1 MSPRFCR
8 VLSGLFLV
16 VVLLTSIGCDTVA
29 PSSKEEPTPTPIPP
43 PPVPA
48 KPTYVVKR
56 GEVEDLLS
64 FTGRVSPSV
73 EEQLFFRVGGRV
85 NKVYVERNDMIEG
98 DTLLAELDNSDLL
111 KQLAQAEIE
120 LETARLNLE
129 EANAS
134 KDFAINRAQLNL
146 EIKVLQLQKME
157 QQQQASNPDLA
168 IAAAN
173 LQKADAARKAAQA
186 AYDARARQPGVEA
199 SPQAL
204 NLEQA
209 TINYDIALATYRKTM
224 QASELSAKDSQ
235 LDLEIMRK
243 QIALAELDL
252 QQLQQDIDVSLVNAV
267 ERAKLTVDRLQAQID
282 ATRIASPISGKVTS
296 VSAYE
301 GRTIDAFQPLFVVAD
316 ETELE
321 ITADPTSSALQRMKE
336 GMPVTVIFSS
346 YPGQEFSGVIARL
359 PYPYGTGGG
368 STQVEEQDKLTHIT
382 FTANNVTVNPGD
394 LVKVM
399 VVLEQ
404 KQDALWL
411 PPAAIRTFAGRQFV
425 EIEEEGRSRRADVSI
440 GIESADRV
448 EILDGLEE
456 GQVVVGQ

>member
-8 VLSGLFLV
+8 ALLGLALV
-16 VVLLTSIGCDTVA
+16 VVLLTSIGCDAVV

-48 KPTYVVKR
+48 KPTYVVKV
-56 GEVEDLLS
+56 GLVEDLLS

-73 EEQLFFRVGGRV
+73 EEELFFRVGGRV
-85 NKVYVERNDMIEG
+85 DKVYVQRNDMIEKG
-98 DTLLAELDNSDLL
+98 TLLAELDNSDLL
-111 KQLAQAEIE
+111 RQLAQAEIE
-120 LETARLNLE
+120 LETAELNLQ
-129 EANAS
+129 EANAAKEFS
-134 KDFAINRAQLNL
+134 IARAQLNL
-146 EIKVLQLQKME
+146 DIKVLQLQKLE
-157 QQQQASNPDLA
+157 QQQQLSNPDLA

-173 LQKADAARKAAQA
+173 LQKADASRKAAQA

-209 TINYDIALATYRKTM
+209 TINYDIALATYNKAM
-224 QASELSAKDSQ
+224 QDSELSGRERQ

-252 QQLQQDIDVSLVNAV
+252 KQLQEDVDVSLVNAV
-267 ERAKLTVDRLQAQID
+267 ERAKLTVERLQAQID
-282 ATRIASPISGKVTS
+282 ATRIISPIDGKVTS

-301 GRTIDAFQPLFVVAD
+301 GRTIDAFQPIFVVAD

-321 ITADPTSSALQRMKE
+321 ITADPTSSDLQKMKE

-346 YPGQEFSGVIARL
+346 YPGQEFSGEIAQL

-382 FTANNVTVNPGD
+382 FTANNVTVKPGD

-404 KQDALWL
+404 KDDALWL

-425 EIEEEGRSRRADVSI
+425 EIEEGGRSRRVDVTI
-440 GIESADRV
+440 GIESADRI

-456 GQVVVGQ
+456 GQVVIGQ